1 MSRSGRISSFAKV
14 AMMGIFL
21 IVASMAMV
29 TPAKATDATDA
40 QGLVD
45 KARITFTEFIG
56 DNNYWWLRDHLKDAK
71 GILIYP
77 QVLKGGFILG
87 GSGGTG
93 VLAVKDEKTGG
104 WGQPAFYTIG
114 SVTFGL
120 QIGGEASQIV
130 VMAMSQ
136 KAIDSLLSSS
146 FKFGGDVSVALGP
159 VGGGAK
165 ENITA
170 DFISFAK
177 SKGLYAGIN
186 LEGSVVNVRDSLNNA
201 YYDKKV
207 TPVDIIIKNEVS
219 NDGSKELRETLKKAV
234 K

>member
-14 AMMGIFL
+14 AMMVIFL
-21 IVASMAMV
+21 IAVSVAMV

-45 KARITFTEFIG
+45 KARITFAEFIG

-93 VLAVKDEKTGG
+93 VLVVKDEKTGG

-120 QIGGEASQIV
+120 QIGGEASQLV